1 MKLSDKKYKFDA
13 VGFGEVT
20 FRLLPAAEADQAY
33 SIIKSSNDNPISI
46 EYIFTEIT
54 ESKYDIDTLPAGLPV
69 IIVYACLKSSGYFRE
84 IIDIPLL
91 IEESRSKI
99 AANIFYKIYSKISK
113 IFPQYKLSELK
124 SLTITEM
131 LELLAYT
138 ESVLG
143 EQLFDT
149 VKMKE
154 LAGQTNQTVTQRKG
168 IAAITSDEIELLKG
182 IIAREEAVSERLF

>member
-1 MKLSDKKYKFDA
+1 MQN
-13 VGFGEVT
+13 
-20 FRLLPAAEADQAY
+20 QA
-33 SIIKSSNDNPISI
+33 S
-46 EYIFTEIT
+46 
-54 ESKYDIDTLPAGLPV
+54 
-69 IIVYACLKSSGYFRE
+69 YFRE